1 MHPFWPSCAIHTGAH
16 PGDRSLSQHAKSIAT
31 RTVLLTVVAMLAFA
45 SNSLLCRLALGHR
58 LIDAATF
65 TTFRVISGALTLSLM
80 VLLRR
85 RPHDRST
92 ANWRSAVMLFTYMAF
107 FSFAYLSLSAGTGA
121 LVLFGAVQLT
131 MFIVALREGEHFSL
145 LSWAGLTAA
154 ILGLIYLVSPGLTA
168 PDPVGAVLMAIAGI
182 AWGFYSLLGRGAADP
197 LEATATNFVYS
208 VPLVLIVSLFF
219 LHDFSSSPNGLA
231 LAVAS
236 GAIASGCGYV
246 IWYAALAG
254 LTGTRAATVQLTV
267 PVIAAFGGVV
277 LLSEQITLRLLIAS
291 AATLGGV
298 AIVVAQRAA
307 KARNHE

>member
-1 MHPFWPSCAIHTGAH
+1 
-16 PGDRSLSQHAKSIAT
+16 
-31 RTVLLTVVAMLAFA
+31 
-45 SNSLLCRLALGHR
+45 
-58 LIDAATF
+58 
-65 TTFRVISGALTLSLM
+65 
-80 VLLRR
+80 
-85 RPHDRST
+85 
-92 ANWRSAVMLFTYMAF
+92 MLFTYMTF

-131 MFIVALREGEHFSL
+131 MFIIALREGEHFSL
-145 LSWAGLTAA
+145 LSWTGLMAA

-168 PDPVGAVLMAIAGI
+168 PDPIGAVLMAVAGI
-182 AWGFYSLLGRGAADP
+182 AWGFYSMLGRGTADP
-197 LEATATNFVYS
+197 LEATARNFVYS
-208 VPLVLIVSLFF
+208 VPFVLIVSLLF
-219 LHDFSSSPNGLA
+219 LHDLSSSSKGLA

-291 AATLGGV
+291 VATLGGV

-307 KARNHE
+307 KATQSEATGSSRA